1 MSKTTKTPQEKLDA
15 VTEFLNKEIDWRKE
29 ILDNPDPNMYQMEL
43 SVWAL
48 EHGVYSKVLE
58 ELSK

>member
-1 MSKTTKTPQEKLDA
+1 MSKESKTPQEKLDA
-15 VTEFLNKEIDWRKE
+15 VTEFLSKEISWRKE
-29 ILDNPDPNMYQMEL
+29 ILDDPDPNLYEMEL

-48 EHGVYSKVLE
+48 EHRVYSKVME